1 MRLGNGFQGL
11 AAQRRRDVAR
21 VVLLALVAGLFLL
34 GCYGVDLW
42 LSRFLAYP

>member
-1 MRLGNGFQGL
+1 MRLVHGSQGL
-11 AAQRRRDVAR
+11 AAQRRREVAR
-21 VVLLALVAGLFLL
+21 AVLLVLGAGLLLL